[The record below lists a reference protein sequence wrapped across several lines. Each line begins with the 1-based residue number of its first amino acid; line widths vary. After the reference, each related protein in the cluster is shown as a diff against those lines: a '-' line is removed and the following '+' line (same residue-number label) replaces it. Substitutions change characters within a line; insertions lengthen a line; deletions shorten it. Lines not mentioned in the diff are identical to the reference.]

1 MTSSPR
7 IIPLEEGWEKEIKEK
22 VSIKH
27 IIHSVC
33 WRCEIFS
40 GFARWQEHVI
50 SYPLTSLVAAIQA
63 IDKLEE
69 ILDGGMKSGTT
80 NMFGPK
86 EYVAIYT

>member
-1 MTSSPR
+1 MSSSPR

-27 IIHSVC
+27 S
-33 WRCEIFS
+33 IFCS
-40 GFARWQEHVI
+40 LDMRDFVRVLI
-50 SYPLTSLVAAIQA
+50 SCPLIFLVTAIQA

>member
-1 MTSSPR
+1 MG
-7 IIPLEEGWEKEIKEK
+7 EGNQRESKHQT
-22 VSIKH
+22 KH
-27 IIHSVC
+27 ILFCGYV
-33 WRCEIFS
+33 RFS
-40 GFARWQEHVI
+40 AGVLKLQEHVI
-50 SYPLTSLVAAIQA
+50 SYPLISILAAIQA

>member
-1 MTSSPR
+1 V
-7 IIPLEEGWEKEIKEK
+7 LKL
-22 VSIKH
+22 
-27 IIHSVC
+27 
-33 WRCEIFS
+33 
-40 GFARWQEHVI
+40 QEHVI
-50 SYPLTSLVAAIQA
+50 SYPLISILAAIQA